1 MVCDPE
7 LVLPLRSL
15 SGSLEKVI
23 LVTLVVPI
31 REWMRSCNRG
41 TKMWPNGTYTKA
53 VRKMGK

>member
-41 TKMWPNGTYTKA
+41 TKM
-53 VRKMGK
+53 